1 VTSRCR
7 LSARA
12 EAGYQGALL
21 QAQEQFGLE
30 VAERVR
36 AELLHALDRLAE
48 FPDIGHQRPDLTYDP
63 TMRFWSV
70 GPTLIAY
77 RPSLDGIEIFLVE
90 RAERD
95 WGHLLEEEEE

>member
-12 EAGYQGALL
+12 AAGYQIVAL
-21 QAQEQFGLE
+21 QAEEQFGPE
-30 VAERVR
+30 VADRVR
-36 AELLHALDRLAE
+36 AELLHALFRLADM
-48 FPDIGHQRPDLTYDP
+48 PAIGHPRPDLTPDP

-77 RPSLDGIEIFLVE
+77 RPSHDGIEVLLVE

-95 WGHLLEEEEE
+95 WSQLLEEEE